1 MKHLSNP
8 SLIFQSPGLKIYF
21 KIKLLSKW
29 NDTWHF
35 CMYSFII
42 AIIYH
47 NSRIV
52 DKYVSFQWLIWYLI
66 DLFWYHLLLLPRM
79 NYFTFCI
86 YVNFIVKMYS
96 KIWDT
101 ISTILT
107 FRFCTDVVSENI
119 FCSFDE
125 IIFVDW
131 IFLALTKK

>member
-35 CMYSFII
+35 CMYSFIM

-47 NSRIV
+47 NSPIV
-52 DKYVSFQWLIWYLI
+52 DKHVSFQWCYAVFNI
-66 DLFWYHLLLLPRM
+66 FVSVP
-79 NYFTFCI
+79 FTFNFCI
-86 YVNFIVKMYS
+86 SVNFIVKIYS

>member
-1 MKHLSNP
+1 MKNLSSP
-8 SLIFQSPGLKIYF
+8 SLIFQRPGLKIYF

-35 CMYSFII
+35 CMYSFIM
-42 AIIYH
+42 AIIHH
-47 NSRIV
+47 NSPIV
-52 DKYVSFQWLIWYLI
+52 DKHVSFQWFIWYLI
-66 DLFWYHLLLLPRM
+66 DLFR
-79 NYFTFCI
+79 YFYVCI
-86 YVNFIVKMYS
+86 YVNFTVNMYG
-96 KIWDT
+96 KIWDM

-107 FRFCTDVVSENI
+107 FWFCTDVVSENI